1 MSRTLQLEIVTP
13 DRVVLSKMVE
23 YVSVTGI
30 EGEFGVLPGHVPLLS
45 VLKIGPLHYMQDGK
59 TKYLCISGGFAEVT
73 ADKVLILADSAETTE
88 EINVQRAGAS
98 RKRAE
103 ERIAKA
109 CSQGASKPQEAIDMA
124 RAEAALAR
132 AANRLKLAGL

>member
-1 MSRTLQLEIVTP
+1 MSKTLQLEILTP
-13 DRVVLSKMVE
+13 DRVVLNKTVA

-30 EGEFGVLPGHVPLLS
+30 EGEFGVLPGHVPFLS
-45 VLKIGPLHYMQDGK
+45 ALKIGPLHYIEDGK
-59 TKYLCISGGFAEVT
+59 TKYLCVSGGFAEV
-73 ADKVLILADSAETTE
+73 AEDRVLILADSAETAE
-88 EINVQRAGAS
+88 EIDAQRAGAS

-109 CSQGASKPQEAIDMA
+109 CSQSAAQRDVDLA

-132 AANRLKLAGL
+132 SLNRLKLAGLR